1 MKKLL
6 RLLPLLGLFVA
17 LVPALPAATDAR
29 VFELRTYTAT
39 PGGQGRMLALFR
51 DHVVQLLAKHGMTNL
66 GYWVPAE
73 AKDGAGDKMVYLL
86 AHASREAAKAS
97 WAAFHADPEWLKVRA
112 AAEQAGR
119 SVAKVESVFLGA
131 TDYSPVVAAGGG
143 AGAARVFELRTYTAA
158 EGRLAALDAR
168 FREHSAGLFTKHGM
182 TNLWYFHPLDAEQ
195 GAADTLIYLLAHASR
210 EAATVSWA
218 AFRADPVW
226 TAARAA
232 SEQAAGGALTVKDGV
247 KSVFVLPT
255 DFSPIR

>member
-1 MKKLL
+1 MKNLL
-6 RLLPLLGLFVA
+6 RLLPLLGLLLSLF
-17 LVPALPAATDAR
+17 PAAEAAPDTR

-39 PGGQGRMLALFR
+39 SGSQGRMLALFR
-51 DHVVQLLAKHGMTNL
+51 DHVVHLLAKHGMTNL
-66 GYWVPAE
+66 GYWVPAD

-97 WAAFHADPEWLKVRA
+97 WAAFHADPEWLEVRA
-112 AAEQAGR
+112 AAEKDGK
-119 SVAKVESVFLGA
+119 SVAQVESVFLGA
-131 TDYSPVVAAGGG
+131 TDYSPVVAAGAG

-168 FREHSAGLFTKHGM
+168 FRDHSAGLFAKHGM
-182 TNLWYFHPLDAEQ
+182 TNLWYFHPLDADK

-210 EAATVSWA
+210 EAAAASWA
-218 AFRADPVW
+218 AFRADPAWV
-226 TAARAA
+226 AARAA

-255 DFSPIR
+255 DFSPTR